1 VGAFALGNSLDVGG
15 ERFGIA
21 PLETFIALPQSRSC
35 VSVLRPDLSPKE
47 KEKLAK
53 KVLKLAARKGKLAIT
68 PAATEEIVMSNLQCI
83 SKNCPMLLFSEP
95 LSRAINLYF
104 GEE

>member
-1 VGAFALGNSLDVGG
+1 LNRNKRKNARFDERVTRCRDRALAVW
-15 ERFGIA
+15 
-21 PLETFIALPQSRSC
+21 SC